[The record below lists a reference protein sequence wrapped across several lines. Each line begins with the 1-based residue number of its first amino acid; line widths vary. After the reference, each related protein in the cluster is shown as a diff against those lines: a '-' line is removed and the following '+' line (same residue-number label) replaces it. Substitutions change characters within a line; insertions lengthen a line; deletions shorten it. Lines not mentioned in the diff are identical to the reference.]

1 MREIGFL
8 IHPNFQLL
16 DLSGPLAAFEVA
28 GRFANEPYRI
38 HTMSCHGGVIASS
51 SGLAVITEPIRQAQF
66 DTFIV
71 VGGNG
76 CLEPEAVTELAE
88 VTQVCAAK
96 SRRVASVCTG
106 AFVLAKAGLL
116 NGLHATTHWQHAN
129 LLQRLFPKIK
139 VHGDRIFTR
148 DGDVWTSAGVCAGI
162 DLALALIEDDHGL
175 DIARATARNLVV
187 YHRRTGGQS
196 QFSSLLELDAASDR
210 IRAALSFAREHL
222 HEKLPVERLAEVAC
236 LSSRQFGRALFA
248 ETGETPAKVVERLR
262 AEVAR
267 QKVES
272 SADPIELIATQVGF
286 VDPERMRRAFIRL
299 FRQTP
304 QEVRRNARVEGHV

>member
-1 MREIGFL
+1 MRDIGFL
-8 IHPNFQLL
+8 IHPDFQLL

-28 GRFANEPYRI
+28 GRIAGEPYKI
-38 HTMSCHGGVIASS
+38 QTLSCLGGAVASS
-51 SGLAVITEPIRQAQF
+51 SGLSVITETVHQTQF
-66 DTFIV
+66 DTFVV

-76 CLEPEAVTELAE
+76 CLEPESVAELAAI
-88 VTQVCAAK
+88 TQLCSLK

-129 LLQRLFPKIK
+129 LLQRLFPKVK

-148 DGDVWTSAGVCAGI
+148 DGDIWTSAGVCAGI
-162 DLALALIEDDHGL
+162 DLAFALIEEDHGL
-175 DIARATARNLVV
+175 EIARATARNLVV

-222 HEKLPVERLAEVAC
+222 HEKLSVERLAEVAC
-236 LSSRQFGRALFA
+236 LSPRQFGRAVFA

-262 AEVAR
+262 AEVAWQR
-267 QKVES
+267 VES
-272 SADPIELIATQVGF
+272 SAEPIELIARQVGF

-304 QEVRRNARVEGHV
+304 QEIRRNARVE

>member
-8 IHPNFQLL
+8 IHPGFQLL

-28 GRFANEPYRI
+28 GRIAGEPYKI
-38 HTMSCHGGVIASS
+38 HTLSCLGGAVASS
-51 SGLAVITEPIRQAQF
+51 SGLSVITETVQQAQF
-66 DTFIV
+66 DTFVV

-76 CLEPEAVTELAE
+76 CLEPESVVELAAI
-88 VTQVCAAK
+88 TQLCATK
-96 SRRVASVCTG
+96 SRRMASVCTG

-129 LLQRLFPKIK
+129 LLQRLFPRIK

-148 DGDVWTSAGVCAGI
+148 DGSVWTSAGVCAGI
-162 DLALALIEDDHGL
+162 DLALALIEEDHGVE
-175 DIARATARNLVV
+175 IARATARNLVV

-222 HEKLPVERLAEVAC
+222 HEKLPVERLADVAC
-236 LSSRQFGRALFA
+236 LSPRQFGRAVFA

-267 QKVES
+267 QRVES
-272 SADPIELIATQVGF
+272 TSEPIEIIATQVGF

-299 FRQTP
+299 YRQTP
-304 QEVRRNARVEGHV
+304 QEVRRSARIESF

>member
-8 IHPNFQLL
+8 IHPGFQLL

-28 GRFANEPYRI
+28 GRIAGEPYKIR
-38 HTMSCHGGVIASS
+38 TLSCSGGLIASS
-51 SGLAVITEPIRQAQF
+51 SGLEIVSEPVREATF
-66 DTFIV
+66 DTFVI

-76 CLEPEAVTELAE
+76 CLEPESAAELSE
-88 VTQVCAAK
+88 LTLYYAARA
-96 SRRVASVCTG
+96 RRLASVCTG
-106 AFVLAKAGLL
+106 AFVLAHAGLL
-116 NGLHATTHWQHAN
+116 DDRHATTHWKHAS

-139 VHGDRIFTR
+139 VHGDRIFTQ
-148 DGDVWTSAGVCAGI
+148 DGSVWTSAGVCAGI
-162 DLALALIEDDHGL
+162 DLAFALIEDDLGL
-175 DIARATARNLVV
+175 EIARATARNLVV
-187 YHRRTGGQS
+187 YHRRPGGQS
-196 QFSSLLELDAASDR
+196 QFSSLLDLDPESNR
-210 IRAALSFAREHL
+210 IRDALSFAREHL

-236 LSSRQFGRALFA
+236 LSPRQFGRAVFA

-267 QKVES
+267 ERVES
-272 SADPIELIATQVGF
+272 SPEPLEVIANQVGF

-304 QEVRRNARVEGHV
+304 QEVRRNARADY